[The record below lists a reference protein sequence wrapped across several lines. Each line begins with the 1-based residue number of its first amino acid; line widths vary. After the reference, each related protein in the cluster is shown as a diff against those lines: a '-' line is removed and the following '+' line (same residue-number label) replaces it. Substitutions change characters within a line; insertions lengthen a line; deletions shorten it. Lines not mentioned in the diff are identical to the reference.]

1 MANKSVQLVIKQ
13 HEPVRYWLMLIFY
26 ALVFG
31 VVSWGMYLL
40 GQKSAGTN
48 NIELNNALDKLK
60 DYTSSLEEQKTKL
73 LEQVAVV
80 ERNRQ
85 VEQQAFSDV
94 DSSLKG
100 QQEEIL
106 ELKQE
111 VAFYRGIVAPRGD
124 SEGGLNIQSFRIE
137 KSPGEHAYRFKL
149 VLTQLA
155 KMDAPVKG
163 RVRIDIAGVKDGKP
177 TSLSLA
183 DISSGTAPNLDLK
196 FKYFQTV
203 EGNMVLPSG
212 FAPTNVAV
220 EIAPAGGKLA
230 GFNKNFAW
238 EALLN

>member
-1 MANKSVQLVIKQ
+1 MAKKSVQLVIKQ
-13 HEPVRYWLMLIFY
+13 HEPVRYWLMIVLYALIFGTVGW
-26 ALVFG
+26 A
-31 VVSWGMYLL
+31 MYSL

-48 NIELNNALDKLK
+48 NTALNSTVEKLN
-60 DYTSSLEEQKTKL
+60 DYTRSLEDEKAKL

-94 DSSLKG
+94 DSSLKD

-137 KSPGEHAYRFKL
+137 KSPEEYAYRFKL

-163 RVRIDIAGVKDGKP
+163 RVRIDISGVKEGKP
-177 TSLSLA
+177 TTLSLA
-183 DISSGTAPNLDLK
+183 EISNGAAPSLDLK

-203 EGNMVLPSG
+203 EGNIVLPIG

>member
-1 MANKSVQLVIKQ
+1 MPKKSVQLIIKQ
-13 HEPVRYWLMLIFY
+13 YEPIRYWLSIVFY
-26 ALVFG
+26 TLLFSVAA
-31 VVSWGMYLL
+31 WAMYSL

-48 NIELNNALDKLK
+48 NTELNTTVDKLK
-60 DYTSSLEEQKTKL
+60 DYTRSLEEQKAKL

-80 ERNRQ
+80 ERNHQ

-100 QQEEIL
+100 QQDEIL

-124 SEGGLNIQSFRIE
+124 SEGGLNIQSFRVE
-137 KSPGEHAYRFKL
+137 KSPEEHSYRFKL

-163 RVRIDIAGVKDGKP
+163 RVRIDIAGVKDGKS
-177 TSLSLA
+177 TIFSLA
-183 DISSGTAPNLDLK
+183 EVSSGVTPSLDLK

-203 EGNMVLPSG
+203 EGSMVLPAG

-230 GFNKNFAW
+230 KFNKNFVW
-238 EALLN
+238 ESLLN

>member
-1 MANKSVQLVIKQ
+1 MANKTVQLVIKQ
-13 HEPVRYWLMLIFY
+13 HEPVRYWLMIGFY
-26 ALVFG
+26 VLVFG
-31 VVSWGMYLL
+31 LAGWVMYTL

-48 NIELNNALDKLK
+48 NSELNNAVEKLK
-60 DYTSSLEEQKTKL
+60 DYTRNLEEQKAKL

-94 DSSLKG
+94 DTSLKG

-124 SEGGLNIQSFRIE
+124 SEAGLNIQSFRIE
-137 KSPGEHAYRFKL
+137 KSPEEHTYRFKL

-155 KMDAPVKG
+155 KMDVPVKG
-163 RVRIDIAGVKDGKP
+163 RVRLDIAGVKDGKP

-183 DISSGTAPNLDLK
+183 EVSSGAAPNLELK

-203 EGNMVLPSG
+203 EGNMVLPAG

-220 EIAPAGGKLA
+220 EIVPAGGKLA

>member
-1 MANKSVQLVIKQ
+1 MAKKSVQLVIKQ
-13 HEPVRYWLMLIFY
+13 HQPVRYWLMLAFY
-26 ALVFG
+26 ALLVG
-31 VVSWGMYLL
+31 IAGWAMYTL
-40 GQKSAGTN
+40 GQKRAGTN
-48 NIELNNALDKLK
+48 NTELNNTVERLK
-60 DYTSSLEEQKTKL
+60 EYTQSLEEQKAKL

-94 DSSLKG
+94 DSSLKS

-124 SEGGLNIQSFRIE
+124 TEGGLSIQSFRIE
-137 KSPGEHAYRFKL
+137 KSPEEHTYRFKL

-155 KMDAPVKG
+155 KMDTPVKG

-177 TSLSLA
+177 ISLSLA
-183 DISSGTAPNLDLK
+183 EVSSGAMPSLDLK

-203 EGNMVLPSG
+203 EGNMVLPAG

-220 EIAPAGGKLA
+220 EIAPSGGKLA
-230 GFNKNFAW
+230 GLNKNFVW
-238 EALLN
+238 ESLLN

>member
-1 MANKSVQLVIKQ
+1 MAKNSVQLVIKQ
-13 HEPVRYWLMLIFY
+13 HEPVRYWLMIAFY
-26 ALVFG
+26 VLVIGLVGWAL
-31 VVSWGMYLL
+31 YTL

-48 NIELNNALDKLK
+48 NAELNNTVEKLK
-60 DYTSSLEEQKTKL
+60 DYTQSLEDQKAKL
-73 LEQVAVV
+73 LEQIAVV

-124 SEGGLNIQSFRIE
+124 TEGGLNIQSFRVE
-137 KSPGEHAYRFKL
+137 KSSEEHAYRFKL

-155 KMDAPVKG
+155 KMDTAVKG
-163 RVRIDIAGVKDGKP
+163 RVRIDISGVKEGKP
-177 TSLSLA
+177 TSMSLA
-183 DISSGTAPNLDLK
+183 DVSSGAVPSLDLK
-196 FKYFQTV
+196 FKYFQTI
-203 EGNMVLPSG
+203 EGNLVLPAG
-212 FAPTNVAV
+212 FAPTNVMV
-220 EIAPAGGKLA
+220 EIVPTGGKLA

-238 EALLN
+238 ESLLN

>member
-1 MANKSVQLVIKQ
+1 MAKKSVQLVIKQ
-13 HEPVRYWLMLIFY
+13 HEPVRFWLMIAFY
-26 ALVFG
+26 MLVIG
-31 VVSWGMYLL
+31 VVGWALYTL

-48 NIELNNALDKLK
+48 NTELNNTVEKLK
-60 DYTSSLEEQKTKL
+60 DYTHSLEEQKAKL

-124 SEGGLNIQSFRIE
+124 SEGGLSIQSFRVE
-137 KSPGEHAYRFKL
+137 KSPEEHSYRFKL

-155 KMDAPVKG
+155 KTDTPVKG
-163 RVRIDIAGVKDGKP
+163 RVRIDISGVKDGKP

-183 DISSGTAPNLDLK
+183 ETSSGSAPSLDLK

-203 EGNMVLPSG
+203 EGSMVLPAG
-212 FAPTNVAV
+212 FAPTNVVV
-220 EIAPAGGKLA
+220 EIVPAGGKLA

-238 EALLN
+238 ESLLN

>member
-1 MANKSVQLVIKQ
+1 MAKKSVQLVIKQ
-13 HEPVRYWLMLIFY
+13 HEPIRYWVMIAVY
-26 ALVFG
+26 ALIVG
-31 VVSWGMYLL
+31 AAGWAMYSL

-48 NIELNNALDKLK
+48 NTELNNTVEKLK
-60 DYTSSLEEQKTKL
+60 DYTRSLEEQKAKL

-94 DSSLKG
+94 DNSLKG

-124 SEGGLNIQSFRIE
+124 SEGGLSIQSFRIE
-137 KSPGEHAYRFKL
+137 KSPEEHTYRFKL

-155 KMDAPVKG
+155 KMDVPVKG

-183 DISSGTAPNLDLK
+183 EISSGAAPSLDLK

-203 EGNMVLPSG
+203 EGSMVLPAG
-212 FAPTNVAV
+212 FAPTNVTV
-220 EIAPAGGKLA
+220 EIAPAGGKLV

>member
-1 MANKSVQLVIKQ
+1 MAKKSIQLVIKQ
-13 HEPVRYWLMLIFY
+13 HEPVRYWLMMTFY
-26 ALVFG
+26 ALIFG
-31 VVSWGMYLL
+31 AVGWAMYTL
-40 GQKSAGTN
+40 GHKSAGTN
-48 NIELNNALDKLK
+48 NAELSNTVEKLK
-60 DYTSSLEEQKTKL
+60 DYARSLEEQKAKL

-124 SEGGLNIQSFRIE
+124 AEGGLNIQSFRIE
-137 KSPGEHAYRFKL
+137 KSPEAHTYRFKL

-155 KMDAPVKG
+155 KMDVAVRG

-183 DISSGTAPNLDLK
+183 EVSSGAAPSLELK

-203 EGNMVLPSG
+203 EGSMMLPSG

-230 GFNKNFAW
+230 GFSKNFAW
-238 EALLN
+238 ETLLN

>member
-1 MANKSVQLVIKQ
+1 MAKKSVQLVIKQ
-13 HEPVRYWLMLIFY
+13 HEPVRYWLMVILCV
-26 ALVFG
+26 LLFG
-31 VVSWGMYLL
+31 MAGWGMYTL
-40 GQKSAGTN
+40 GQRSAGTN
-48 NIELNNALDKLK
+48 NIELKDTVDKLK
-60 DYTSSLEEQKTKL
+60 DYTNSLEEQKAKL
-73 LEQVAVV
+73 LEQIAVV

-137 KSPGEHAYRFKL
+137 KLPGEQTYRFKL

-163 RVRIDIAGVKDGKP
+163 RVRIDISGVKDGKP
-177 TSLSLA
+177 MSLSLA
-183 DISSGTAPNLDLK
+183 EVSSGGAPTLDLK

-203 EGNMVLPSG
+203 EGSMVLPAG
-212 FAPTNVAV
+212 FAPTNVTV
-220 EIAPAGGKLA
+220 EIAPTGGKLA
-230 GFNKNFAW
+230 GFNKNFVW
-238 EALLN
+238 ESLLN